1 MSKINIFILSGG
13 LGNQLFQIA
22 AASNFAFKYKKKVY
36 LDTSQLLFNKNL
48 SSDFLEI
55 IKKLKARNFNL
66 VVTLPWPIKLV
77 ISIRKLFQIKIFNFF
92 FNIFLKN
99 VFETE
104 AYKYQLLKDHSS
116 LITIFHG
123 FWQSEKYF
131 FDCKYLFNAVLKDI
145 FKLKNIPSNLKN
157 NEFNNY
163 SKKIAVHFR
172 LTDYSYLPDYGIL
185 DINYYLNGIKYIKD
199 KTKNSSVIIF
209 SDDIEK
215 IKSEIKINADYY
227 FNDHGMNPIKI
238 LAHMSSCDHFITANS
253 SFSWWAA
260 YIAVN
265 INKII
270 ITPKKWFRTRDFTSD
285 LIPDGWIKIDNKHLL
300 PLTKKVYY
308 VLPNLDVIGAQRTTI
323 DLGKHLLKK
332 DYAVFWMSGG
342 GGGFSQELKKTS
354 IISFEPKLKFIP
366 KIRVIESLLRLL
378 FKVRE
383 IDEGIIISVTPFL
396 NRYLCFLKLMGLV
409 KAKLIIEDH
418 AIPQISNRDEFSKGY
433 VRFLYELTVWLYN
446 YADKLRVLS
455 TESKIYYKKK
465 IYSRTKI
472 IYFTNLID
480 AKRIINLSQ
489 KKNNLPK
496 KIKRRL
502 VYIGRFS
509 KQKNLEFIIKASSR
523 ILKEYDLEFFIIG
536 YGPQEE
542 YLKSLVSDLGLKKNI
557 FFLKSSEEN
566 YSILKSADLFPI
578 ASIWEGMVLTI
589 AEAMLLNVPVLST
602 DFLAG
607 AKFYVGKKNER
618 GWLVPENDILS
629 FETAIEDIL
638 LNPKKVN
645 IRTVKAKLFI
655 LRNMDVE
662 KNINRYCDIFLNNK

>member
-1 MSKINIFILSGG
+1 
-13 LGNQLFQIA
+13 
-22 AASNFAFKYKKKVY
+22 
-36 LDTSQLLFNKNL
+36 
-48 SSDFLEI
+48 
-55 IKKLKARNFNL
+55 
-66 VVTLPWPIKLV
+66 
-77 ISIRKLFQIKIFNFF
+77 
-92 FNIFLKN
+92 
-99 VFETE
+99 
-104 AYKYQLLKDHSS
+104 
-116 LITIFHG
+116 
-123 FWQSEKYF
+123 
-131 FDCKYLFNAVLKDI
+131 
-145 FKLKNIPSNLKN
+145 
-157 NEFNNY
+157 
-163 SKKIAVHFR
+163 
-172 LTDYSYLPDYGIL
+172 
-185 DINYYLNGIKYIKD
+185 
-199 KTKNSSVIIF
+199 
-209 SDDIEK
+209 
-215 IKSEIKINADYY
+215 
-227 FNDHGMNPIKI
+227 
-238 LAHMSSCDHFITANS
+238 
-253 SFSWWAA
+253 
-260 YIAVN
+260 
-265 INKII
+265 
-270 ITPKKWFRTRDFTSD
+270 
-285 LIPDGWIKIDNKHLL
+285 
-300 PLTKKVYY
+300 
-308 VLPNLDVIGAQRTTI
+308 
-323 DLGKHLLKK
+323 
-332 DYAVFWMSGG
+332 
-342 GGGFSQELKKTS
+342 
-354 IISFEPKLKFIP
+354 
-366 KIRVIESLLRLL
+366 LL